1 MTAPL
6 LSIDNLNV
14 SFTTPRGPVDVVR
27 DVSLALAPGKALALV
42 GESGSGKTVTARTLV
57 GLNAPN
63 ARVSA
68 DRLEVLGHDA
78 SRLSERQWRRL
89 RGKDIGYVLQDA
101 LVSLD
106 PLRTVGQEID
116 EALRAHGV
124 RGRDERQSRI
134 FAALRDA
141 GIPDPEVRARQRSG
155 ELSGGLRQ
163 RALIAQATVLNPR
176 LVIADE
182 PTTALDATVQAQI
195 LELLAGLK
203 EQGRGLIFIS
213 HDLAVVSHLADEIA
227 VMQNGRIVESG
238 RASEV
243 LGNPRHEYTRQL
255 IDAVPSAAGKGTRL
269 SSVPRVSVAARPS
282 RPSTFSS
289 DAPALEARGLVKS
302 YPGPGGT
309 RRTVVDDVSFTL
321 PAGRTLGIV
330 GESGSGKS
338 TTARI
343 ALGLTEP
350 DAGTVTL
357 GGLPWVGAF
366 SGFAHG
372 GGSAAAAAG
381 AAGVAGD
388 GSRAGSDSPAG
399 VTGSGNS
406 GFETGAAGFP
416 PGQVRRGRHSAAH
429 VVSGG
434 SADSGVPLG
443 IVTSVVTEAQRRQH
457 RPDIQLVN
465 QDPLSSFDPRFSVG
479 RVITDALDAGAVG
492 TADERNDRAA
502 SLLEQVGLPLDLISR
517 RPLTLSGGQR
527 QRVAIARAL
536 ALQPRVLLLDEPVS
550 ALDVSI
556 QAQVLDLL
564 ADLQEQLG
572 LSYLFISHDLGVI
585 HHVSDDVLVM
595 KDGRVVESGTASSLF
610 SNPATDYTRALLA
623 AVPEMPARVLPSSPA
638 QGAVS

>member
-1 MTAPL
+1 MTVTRNDGGTSVPQEAPASL
-6 LSIDNLNV
+6 LGIEGLNV
-14 SFTTPRGPVDVVR
+14 SFSTPRGRVDVVR

-57 GLNAPN
+57 GLNAAN
-63 ARVSA
+63 AKITA
-68 DRLEVLGHDA
+68 DRLDVLGRDA
-78 SRLSERQWRRL
+78 LALSERQWRGV
-89 RGKDIGYVLQDA
+89 RGKEVGYILQDA

-124 RGRDERQSRI
+124 RGKAERLERVHQ
-134 FAALRDA
+134 ALRDA
-141 GIPDPEVRARQRSG
+141 GIPDPRLRASQRSG

-163 RALIAQATVLNPR
+163 RALIAQATVLNPQ

-195 LELLAGLK
+195 LELLEGLK

-213 HDLAVVSHLADEIA
+213 HDLGVVSHLADEIA
-227 VMQNGRIVESG
+227 VMQGGRIVESG
-238 RASEV
+238 RAAEV
-243 LGNPRHEYTRQL
+243 LAHPRHEYTRAL
-255 IDAVPSAAGKGTRL
+255 IDAIPSGGAKGTRL
-269 SSVPRVSVAARPS
+269 SAAARVQAAAEPD
-282 RPSTFSS
+282 RATEFSET
-289 DAPALEARGLVKS
+289 APAVEARGLSKS

-309 RRTVVDDVSFTL
+309 RRTVVDDVSFIL
-321 PAGRTLGIV
+321 ERGKTLGIV

-343 ALGLTEP
+343 ALGLTRP

-357 GGLPWVGAF
+357 GG
-366 SGFAHG
+366 FAW
-372 GGSAAAAAG
+372 S
-381 AAGVAGD
+381 
-388 GSRAGSDSPAG
+388 
-399 VTGSGNS
+399 GSG
-406 GFETGAAGFP
+406 
-416 PGQVRRGRHSAAH
+416 
-429 VVSGG
+429 
-434 SADSGVPLG
+434 ADEVG
-443 IVTSVVTEAQRRQH
+443 EEQRRRH

-479 RVITDALDAGAVG
+479 RVITDALDAGSIG
-492 TADERNDRAA
+492 TPRDRTQRALD
-502 SLLEQVGLPLDLISR
+502 LLAQVGLPASLFDR

-595 KDGRVVESGTASSLF
+595 KDGRVVESGTAAELF
-610 SNPATDYTRALLA
+610 ANPRTDYTRQLLA
-623 AVPEMPARVLPSSPA
+623 AVPELPARARPGDLVSPA
-638 QGAVS
+638 PPLQEEP

>member
-1 MTAPL
+1 MTDPHTNLRDTAEQPL
-6 LSIDNLNV
+6 LAIDNLTV
-14 SFTTPRGPVDVVR
+14 SFTTPRGTVDVVR
-27 DVSLALAPGKALALV
+27 DVSLALAPGRALALV
-42 GESGSGKTVTARTLV
+42 GESGSGKTVTARTLA

-63 ARVSA
+63 ARVAA
-68 DRLEVLGHDA
+68 DRLDVLGRDA
-78 SRLSERQWRRL
+78 TRLSERQWRRL

-116 EALRAHGV
+116 EALRTHGI
-124 RGRDERQSRI
+124 RGRAERQERI
-134 FAALRDA
+134 HAALRDA
-141 GIPDPEVRARQRSG
+141 GIPDPVVRARQRSD

-163 RALIAQATVLNPR
+163 RALIAQATVLDPR

-203 EQGRGLIFIS
+203 EQGRGLILIS

-227 VMQNGRIVESG
+227 VMQHGRIVESG
-238 RASEV
+238 RADEV

-269 SSVPRVSVAARPS
+269 SAVPRVSVATRPTRRS
-282 RPSTFSS
+282 AFSD
-289 DAPALEARGLVKS
+289 DAPAIEARNLVKA
-302 YPGPGGT
+302 YAGPAGT

-321 PAGRTLGIV
+321 AAGKTLGIV

-343 ALGLTEP
+343 ALGLTDP
-350 DAGTVTL
+350 DAGTVAL
-357 GGLPWVGAF
+357 GGLPWVG
-366 SGFAHG
+366 SGIGEAL
-372 GGSAAAAAG
+372 
-381 AAGVAGD
+381 
-388 GSRAGSDSPAG
+388 
-399 VTGSGNS
+399 
-406 GFETGAAGFP
+406 
-416 PGQVRRGRHSAAH
+416 RR
-429 VVSGG
+429 
-434 SADSGVPLG
+434 P
-443 IVTSVVTEAQRRQH
+443 H

-479 RVITDALDAGAVG
+479 RIITDALDAGSIGAAG
-492 TADERNDRAA
+492 ERRDRAA
-502 SLLEQVGLPLDLISR
+502 KLLGQVGLPLDLVDR

-564 ADLQEQLG
+564 ADLQEQLA

-585 HHVSDDVLVM
+585 HHVSDDVLVL
-595 KDGRVVESGTASSLF
+595 KDGRVVESGTASSIF
-610 SNPATDYTRALLA
+610 TAPATGYTRALLD
-623 AVPEMPARVLPSSPA
+623 AVPAMPARETAVVRPA
-638 QGAVS
+638 GAPDAGPGASAPTPFHDPAGADR

>member
-1 MTAPL
+1 MTDYRTNNDGGAAATAGGADSL
-6 LSIDNLNV
+6 LNIEGLNV
-14 SFTTPRGPVDVVR
+14 SFATPRGTVDVVK

-57 GLNAPN
+57 GLNAAN
-63 ARVSA
+63 ANVTA
-68 DRLEVLGHDA
+68 GRLDVLGRNA
-78 SRLSERQWRRL
+78 LRLSERQWRGL

-124 RGRDERQSRI
+124 RGKAARLERVHQ
-134 FAALRDA
+134 ALRDA
-141 GIPDPEVRARQRSG
+141 GIPDPEVRAKQRSG

-163 RALIAQATVLNPR
+163 RALIAQATVLNPQ

-203 EQGRGLIFIS
+203 EQGRGLVFIS

-227 VMQNGRIVESG
+227 VMQGGRIVESG
-238 RASEV
+238 RATEV
-243 LGNPRHEYTRQL
+243 LSNPRHEYTRAL
-255 IDAVPSAAGKGTRL
+255 IDAIPSGAAKGSRL
-269 SSVPRVSVAARPS
+269 SAG
-282 RPSTFSS
+282 
-289 DAPALEARGLVKS
+289 APASVSTRPDRTTQFSQTAPAIVARDLVKS
-302 YPGPGGT
+302 YPGPGGA
-309 RRTVVDDVSFTL
+309 RRTVVDGVSFTL
-321 PAGRTLGIV
+321 ERGRTLGIV

-343 ALGLTEP
+343 ALGLTQP
-350 DAGTVTL
+350 DAGSVTL
-357 GGLPWVGAF
+357 GGFAW
-366 SGFAHG
+366 SG
-372 GGSAAAAAG
+372 
-381 AAGVAGD
+381 
-388 GSRAGSDSPAG
+388 
-399 VTGSGNS
+399 TG
-406 GFETGAAGFP
+406 P
-416 PGQVRRGRHSAAH
+416 DQVS
-429 VVSGG
+429 
-434 SADSGVPLG
+434 
-443 IVTSVVTEAQRRQH
+443 EEQRRRH

-479 RVITDALDAGAVG
+479 RVITDALEAGSIG
-492 TADERNDRAA
+492 TAGDRTERAVT
-502 SLLEQVGLPLDLISR
+502 LLDQVGLPPSLFNR

-564 ADLQEQLG
+564 ADLQSQLG

-585 HHVSDDVLVM
+585 HHVSDNVLVM
-595 KDGRVVESGTASSLF
+595 KDGRVIEAGTAADIF
-610 SNPATDYTRALLA
+610 TNPQTDYTRQLLA
-623 AVPEMPARVLPSSPA
+623 AVPELPTREPAARAAAAPGLSAKEAS
-638 QGAVS
+638 

>member
-1 MTAPL
+1 MTNTTGTNPVQQPL
-6 LSIDNLNV
+6 LAIDNLNV
-14 SFTTPRGPVDVVR
+14 SFSTPRGVVDVVR

-57 GLNAPN
+57 GLNAAN

-68 DRLEVLGHDA
+68 GRLDVLGNDA
-78 SRLSERQWRRL
+78 TRLSERQWRRL

-116 EALRAHGV
+116 EALRAHGI
-124 RGRDERQSRI
+124 RGRAERQERVY
-134 FAALRDA
+134 AALRDA

-163 RALIAQATVLNPR
+163 RALIAQATVLDPQ

-227 VMQNGRIVESG
+227 VMQHGRIVESG
-238 RASEV
+238 RADEV

-269 SSVPRVSVAARPS
+269 SAVPRVSVTS
-282 RPSTFSS
+282 RPTRLSAFSE
-289 DAPALEARGLVKS
+289 DAPALAARNLVKTYAS
-302 YPGPGGT
+302 PDGT

-321 PAGRTLGIV
+321 AAGKTLGIV

-357 GGLPWVGAF
+357 GGLPWVGGAAPAAGRSEGERSEGERYGAGTGTLRAGHAEADSTEDGGSDRGR
-366 SGFAHG
+366 SGF
-372 GGSAAAAAG
+372 
-381 AAGVAGD
+381 
-388 GSRAGSDSPAG
+388 R
-399 VTGSGNS
+399 
-406 GFETGAAGFP
+406 
-416 PGQVRRGRHSAAH
+416 RRGATGT
-429 VVSGG
+429 GG
-434 SADSGVPLG
+434 PTA
-443 IVTSVVTEAQRRQH
+443 VTEDLRRPH

-479 RVITDALDAGAVG
+479 RVITDALDAGSVG
-492 TADERNDRAA
+492 APGERRDRAA
-502 SLLEQVGLPLDLISR
+502 ELLGQVGLPLDLLER

-556 QAQVLDLL
+556 QAQVVDLL
-564 ADLQEQLG
+564 ADLQDQLG

-585 HHVSDDVLVM
+585 HHVSDDVLVL
-595 KDGRVVESGTASSLF
+595 KDGRVVESGSAEAIFTA
-610 SNPATDYTRALLA
+610 PTTDYTRALLD
-623 AVPEMPARVLPSSPA
+623 AVPDMPERRPAVVPGATPSAHNPA
-638 QGAVS
+638 GADR

>member
-1 MTAPL
+1 MTENISGTAGQQPL
-6 LSIDNLNV
+6 LAIDNLNV
-14 SFTTPRGPVDVVR
+14 SFTTPRGTVDVVR

-57 GLNAPN
+57 GLNAAN
-63 ARVSA
+63 ARVTA
-68 DRLEVLGHDA
+68 DRLDVLGHDA
-78 SRLSERQWRRL
+78 TRLSERQWRGL

-124 RGRDERQSRI
+124 RGKAERQERVH
-134 FAALRDA
+134 AALRDA
-141 GIPDPEVRARQRSG
+141 GIPDPEIRARQRSG

-163 RALIAQATVLNPR
+163 RALIAQATVLNPQ

-269 SSVPRVSVAARPS
+269 SAVPRVSVTS
-282 RPSTFSS
+282 RPARHSAFS
-289 DAPALEARGLVKS
+289 DAAPALEARNLLKTYAS
-302 YPGPGGT
+302 PDST
-309 RRTVVDDVSFTL
+309 RRTVVDDVSFTV
-321 PAGRTLGIV
+321 PAGKTLGIV

-357 GGLPWVGAF
+357 GGLPWVGHVEGTAGILADRSDSRERRA
-366 SGFAHG
+366 SGASRLS
-372 GGSAAAAAG
+372 GSAGSRRARVTTAAAA
-381 AAGVAGD
+381 
-388 GSRAGSDSPAG
+388 
-399 VTGSGNS
+399 
-406 GFETGAAGFP
+406 
-416 PGQVRRGRHSAAH
+416 
-429 VVSGG
+429 
-434 SADSGVPLG
+434 
-443 IVTSVVTEAQRRQH
+443 VTEDLRRPH

-492 TADERNDRAA
+492 TPGERRDRAA
-502 SLLEQVGLPLDLISR
+502 ELLGQVGLPLDLIER

-585 HHVSDDVLVM
+585 HHVSDDVLVL
-595 KDGRVVESGTASSLF
+595 KDGRVVESGSAEAIFTT
-610 SNPATDYTRALLA
+610 PTTDYTRALLA
-623 AVPEMPARVLPSSPA
+623 AVPEMPERRSAVVVPGAPYA
-638 QGAVS
+638 QGDAGADR

>member
-6 LSIDNLNV
+6 LAIDNLNV

-27 DVSLALAPGKALALV
+27 DVSLALAPGQALALV
-42 GESGSGKTVTARTLV
+42 GESGSGKTVTTRTLV

-106 PLRTVGQEID
+106 PLRTMGQEID

-163 RALIAQATVLNPR
+163 RALIAQATVLNPQ

-269 SSVPRVSVAARPS
+269 SSVPRMSVVARPS

-302 YPGPGGT
+302 YPGPDGT

-350 DAGTVTL
+350 DAGRVTL
-357 GGLPWVGAF
+357 GGLPWVGAL
-366 SGFAHG
+366 SGFAEGVG
-372 GGSAAAAAG
+372 G
-381 AAGVAGD
+381 GVAGD
-388 GSRAGSDSPAG
+388 GVSGDGSWAGSDSPAG
-399 VTGSGNS
+399 VTGSENS
-406 GFETGAAGFP
+406 AFGTGAVGFP
-416 PGQVRRGRHSAAH
+416 PGQARRGRHSAAR
-429 VVSGG
+429 VVGG
-434 SADSGVPLG
+434 TGSTSSGVPLG
-443 IVTSVVTEAQRRQH
+443 VVTEAQRRQH

-479 RVITDALDAGAVG
+479 RVITDALDAGSVG
-492 TADERNDRAA
+492 TADERTDRAA
-502 SLLEQVGLPLDLISR
+502 SLLEQVGLPLDLVNR

-595 KDGRVVESGTASSLF
+595 KDGRVVEAGTASSLF
-610 SNPATDYTRALLA
+610 TNPTTDYTRALLA
-623 AVPEMPARVLPSSPA
+623 AVPEMPARVLPSTPA
-638 QGAVS
+638 QGAAS

>member
-1 MTAPL
+1 MTVIKNDGGTTVSADRAASL
-6 LSIDNLNV
+6 LGIEGLNV
-14 SFTTPRGPVDVVR
+14 SFSTPRGRVDVVR

-57 GLNAPN
+57 GLNAAN
-63 ARVSA
+63 AKVTA
-68 DRLEVLGHDA
+68 DRLEVLGRDA
-78 SRLSERQWRRL
+78 LQLSERQWRGV
-89 RGKDIGYVLQDA
+89 RGKEIGYVLQDA

-124 RGRDERQSRI
+124 RGKAERLERVHQ
-134 FAALRDA
+134 ALRDA
-141 GIPDPEVRARQRSG
+141 GIPDPELRARQRSG

-195 LELLAGLK
+195 LELLEGLK
-203 EQGRGLIFIS
+203 EQGRGLVFIS
-213 HDLAVVSHLADEIA
+213 HDLAVVAHLADEIA
-227 VMQNGRIVESG
+227 VMQGGRIVESG
-238 RASEV
+238 RAAEV
-243 LGNPRHEYTRQL
+243 LANPRHEYTKAL
-255 IDAVPSAAGKGTRL
+255 IDAIPSGAAKGARL
-269 SSVPRVSVAARPS
+269 STAARVQVAAEPDRA
-282 RPSTFSS
+282 TEFSET
-289 DAPALEARGLVKS
+289 APALEARGLAKS

-309 RRTVVDDVSFTL
+309 HRTVVDDVSFTL
-321 PAGRTLGIV
+321 GRGKTLGIV

-343 ALGLTEP
+343 ALGLTRP

-357 GGLPWVGAF
+357 GGFPW
-366 SGFAHG
+366 SG
-372 GGSAAAAAG
+372 AG
-381 AAGVAGD
+381 ADEVGEG
-388 GSRAGSDSPAG
+388 
-399 VTGSGNS
+399 
-406 GFETGAAGFP
+406 
-416 PGQVRRGRHSAAH
+416 
-429 VVSGG
+429 
-434 SADSGVPLG
+434 
-443 IVTSVVTEAQRRQH
+443 QRRRH

-479 RVITDALDAGAVG
+479 RVIVDALDAGSIG
-492 TADERNDRAA
+492 TPRDRTTRALD
-502 SLLEQVGLPLDLISR
+502 LLAQVGLPASLFDR

-595 KDGRVVESGTASSLF
+595 KDGRVVESGTAADLF
-610 SNPATDYTRALLA
+610 ANPQTDYTRQLLA
-623 AVPEMPARVLPSSPA
+623 AVPELPARA
-638 QGAVS
+638 

>member
-1 MTAPL
+1 MTDITNTGSGSTAGQPL
-6 LSIDNLNV
+6 LSIDNLSV
-14 SFTTPRGPVDVVR
+14 SFTTPRGAVDVVR
-27 DVSLALAPGKALALV
+27 EVSLALAPGQALALV

-68 DRLEVLGHDA
+68 DRLDVLGHDA
-78 SRLSERQWRRL
+78 TRLSERQWRGL

-116 EALRAHGV
+116 ETLRAHGV
-124 RGRDERQSRI
+124 RGRAERQERVHT
-134 FAALRDA
+134 ALRDA

-195 LELLAGLK
+195 LELLAELK

-227 VMQNGRIVESG
+227 VMQHGRIVESG

-243 LGNPRHEYTRQL
+243 LGNPRHDYTRQL

-269 SSVPRVSVAARPS
+269 SAVPRVSVEARPT
-282 RPSTFSS
+282 RPSAFSD
-289 DAPALEARGLVKS
+289 DAPALEARNLVKT

-309 RRTVVDDVSFTL
+309 HRTVVDDVSFTL
-321 PAGRTLGIV
+321 AAGRTLGIV

-357 GGLPWVGAF
+357 GGLPWVGSTIAE
-366 SGFAHG
+366 
-372 GGSAAAAAG
+372 
-381 AAGVAGD
+381 
-388 GSRAGSDSPAG
+388 PL
-399 VTGSGNS
+399 
-406 GFETGAAGFP
+406 
-416 PGQVRRGRHSAAH
+416 RR
-429 VVSGG
+429 
-434 SADSGVPLG
+434 P
-443 IVTSVVTEAQRRQH
+443 H

-479 RVITDALDAGAVG
+479 RIITDALDAGSIGVPG
-492 TADERNDRAA
+492 ERRDRAA
-502 SLLEQVGLPLDLISR
+502 ELLGQVGLSLDLVDR

-564 ADLQEQLG
+564 ADLQEQLA

-585 HHVSDDVLVM
+585 HHVSDDVLVL
-595 KDGRVVESGTASSLF
+595 KDGRVMESGTASSIF
-610 SNPATDYTRALLA
+610 TAPATDYTRALLD
-623 AVPEMPARVLPSSPA
+623 AVPDMPARDPIGAAHGDHDATGVVPGLTRGAGGAPA
-638 QGAVS
+638 STPFHDPAGADR

>member
-1 MTAPL
+1 MTDYRTNNDGGGTASAVPAGSAGEANSL
-6 LSIDNLNV
+6 LNIEGLNV
-14 SFTTPRGPVDVVR
+14 SFATPRGTVDVVK

-57 GLNAPN
+57 GLNAAN
-63 ARVSA
+63 AKVNA
-68 DRLEVLGHDA
+68 GRLEVLGRNA
-78 SRLSERQWRRL
+78 LKLGERQWRGL

-124 RGRDERQSRI
+124 RGKAARLERVHQ
-134 FAALRDA
+134 ALLDA
-141 GIPDPEVRARQRSG
+141 GIPDPEVRAKQRSG

-163 RALIAQATVLNPR
+163 RALIAQATVLNPQ

-203 EQGRGLIFIS
+203 EQGRGLVFIS
-213 HDLAVVSHLADEIA
+213 HDLAVVSHLADEVA
-227 VMQNGRIVESG
+227 VMQGGRIVESG
-238 RASEV
+238 RAAEV
-243 LGNPRHEYTRQL
+243 LSNPRHEYTRAL
-255 IDAVPSAAGKGTRL
+255 INAIPTGAAKGRRLSAGAPVSAASL
-269 SSVPRVSVAARPS
+269 SGSPGRA
-282 RPSTFSS
+282 TEFSET
-289 DAPALEARGLVKS
+289 APAIVARDLVKS

-309 RRTVVDDVSFTL
+309 RRTVVDGVSFTL
-321 PAGRTLGIV
+321 ERGRTLGIV

-343 ALGLTEP
+343 ALGLTQP
-350 DAGTVTL
+350 DAGSVTL
-357 GGLPWVGAF
+357 GGFAW
-366 SGFAHG
+366 SG
-372 GGSAAAAAG
+372 
-381 AAGVAGD
+381 
-388 GSRAGSDSPAG
+388 
-399 VTGSGNS
+399 
-406 GFETGAAGFP
+406 TGAD
-416 PGQVRRGRHSAAH
+416 QVS
-429 VVSGG
+429 
-434 SADSGVPLG
+434 
-443 IVTSVVTEAQRRQH
+443 EEQRRRH

-479 RVITDALDAGAVG
+479 RVITDALEAGSIGTSGDRTERAV
-492 TADERNDRAA
+492 T
-502 SLLEQVGLPLDLISR
+502 LLDQVGLPPSLFNR

-564 ADLQEQLG
+564 ADLQSQLG

-595 KDGRVVESGTASSLF
+595 KDGKVVETGTAADIF
-610 SNPATDYTRALLA
+610 TNPQTDYTRQLLA
-623 AVPEMPARVLPSSPA
+623 AVPELPAREPA
-638 QGAVS
+638 AHVAAAPGLTVKEAS

>member
-1 MTAPL
+1 MTPHIPQQPL
-6 LSIDNLNV
+6 LAIDNLSV
-14 SFTTPRGPVDVVR
+14 SFSTARGSIDVVR

-68 DRLEVLGHDA
+68 DRLDVLGHDA
-78 SRLSERQWRRL
+78 ARLSERQWRRL
-89 RGKDIGYVLQDA
+89 RGKHIGYVLQDA

-106 PLRTVGQEID
+106 PLRTVGREID

-124 RGRDERQSRI
+124 HGREERQERVL
-134 FAALRDA
+134 AALRAA
-141 GIPDPEVRARQRSG
+141 GITDPEVRARQRSG

-163 RALIAQATVLNPR
+163 RALIAQATVLNPQ

-195 LELLAGLK
+195 LELLEGLK

-213 HDLAVVSHLADEIA
+213 HDLAVVSRLADEIA
-227 VMQNGRIVESG
+227 VMQHGRIVESG
-238 RASEV
+238 RAAQV

-255 IDAVPSAAGKGTRL
+255 IDAVPSGRGKGTRL
-269 SSVPRVSVAARPS
+269 SSLPPQVKSAGPARAS
-282 RPSTFSS
+282 AFSAE
-289 DAPALEARGLVKS
+289 APALEARNLVKAYVS
-302 YPGPGGT
+302 PDGSS
-309 RRTVVDDVSFTL
+309 RTVVNNVSFTL
-321 PAGRTLGIV
+321 PAGKTLGIV

-350 DAGTVTL
+350 DAGTVRL
-357 GGLPWVGAF
+357 GGLPW
-366 SGFAHG
+366 
-372 GGSAAAAAG
+372 AG
-381 AAGVAGD
+381 NVQGT
-388 GSRAGSDSPAG
+388 PA
-399 VTGSGNS
+399 S
-406 GFETGAAGFP
+406 EEI
-416 PGQVRRGRHSAAH
+416 RRPH
-429 VVSGG
+429 
-434 SADSGVPLG
+434 
-443 IVTSVVTEAQRRQH
+443 RR
-457 RPDIQLVN
+457 DIQLVN
-465 QDPLSSFDPRFSVG
+465 QDPLSSFDPRFSVE
-479 RVITDALDAGAVG
+479 RVITDALEAGGAG
-492 TADERNDRAA
+492 TPGERRDRAA
-502 SLLEQVGLPLDLISR
+502 ELLGQVGLPLDLIR
-517 RPLTLSGGQR
+517 RQPLTLSGGQR

-564 ADLQEQLG
+564 ADLQEQHG

-595 KDGRVVESGTASSLF
+595 KDGCVMESGSASSLF
-610 SNPATDYTRALLA
+610 NFPTTNYTKALLA
-623 AVPEMPARVLPSSPA
+623 AVPQMPRRLSATDLHA
-638 QGAVS
+638 

>member
-1 MTAPL
+1 MTENSLQQPL
-6 LSIDNLNV
+6 LAIDNLNV
-14 SFTTPRGPVDVVR
+14 SFSTPRGTVDVVR
-27 DVSLALAPGKALALV
+27 DVSLALAPGRALALV

-57 GLNAPN
+57 GLNASN

-68 DRLEVLGHDA
+68 DRLDVLGRDA
-78 SRLSERQWRRL
+78 SRLTERQWRGL

-116 EALRAHGV
+116 EALRAHGI
-124 RGRDERQSRI
+124 RGREERQERVY
-134 FAALRDA
+134 AALRGA

-203 EQGRGLIFIS
+203 EQGHGLIFIS

-227 VMQNGRIVESG
+227 VMQHGRIVETG

-243 LGNPRHEYTRQL
+243 LSNPKHDYTRQL
-255 IDAVPSAAGKGTRL
+255 IDAVPSPSGKGFRL
-269 SSVPRVSVAARPS
+269 SSVPRVTAAARPA
-282 RPSTFSS
+282 RPSAFSP
-289 DAPALEARGLVKS
+289 DAPALEARNLTKS
-302 YPGPGGT
+302 YTSPDGSH
-309 RRTVVDDVSFTL
+309 RTVVDDVSFAVA
-321 PAGRTLGIV
+321 PGKTLGIV

-350 DAGTVTL
+350 DTGTVTL
-357 GGLPWVGAF
+357 GGLPWVGH
-366 SGFAHG
+366 AH
-372 GGSAAAAAG
+372 GSAA
-381 AAGVAGD
+381 
-388 GSRAGSDSPAG
+388 
-399 VTGSGNS
+399 
-406 GFETGAAGFP
+406 
-416 PGQVRRGRHSAAH
+416 
-429 VVSGG
+429 
-434 SADSGVPLG
+434 
-443 IVTSVVTEAQRRQH
+443 VTEQARRAH

-479 RVITDALDAGAVG
+479 RVITDALDAGSIG
-492 TADERNDRAA
+492 TASERKDRAA
-502 SLLEQVGLPLDLISR
+502 ELLGQVGLPLELIDR

-564 ADLQEQLG
+564 ADLQEQLN
-572 LSYLFISHDLGVI
+572 LSYLFISHDLSVI
-585 HHVSDDVLVM
+585 HHVSDDVLVLRN
-595 KDGRVVESGTASSLF
+595 GRVVESGSAASIFTA
-610 SNPATDYTRALLA
+610 PTEDYTRALLA
-623 AVPEMPARVLPSSPA
+623 AVPDMPTRVSIDPVTD
-638 QGAVS
+638 GAA

>member
-1 MTAPL
+1 MTVTKNDGGTSVPQQGPASL
-6 LSIDNLNV
+6 LGIEGLNV
-14 SFTTPRGPVDVVR
+14 SFATPRGRVDVVK

-57 GLNAPN
+57 GLNAAN
-63 ARVSA
+63 AKVTA
-68 DRLEVLGHDA
+68 DRLEVLGRDA
-78 SRLSERQWRRL
+78 LALSERQWRGV
-89 RGKDIGYVLQDA
+89 RGKEIGYVLQDA

-124 RGRDERQSRI
+124 RGKAERLERVHQ
-134 FAALRDA
+134 ALRDA
-141 GIPDPEVRARQRSG
+141 GIPDPELRARQRSG

-163 RALIAQATVLNPR
+163 RALIAQATVLNPQ

-195 LELLAGLK
+195 LELLEGLK

-213 HDLAVVSHLADEIA
+213 HDLAVVGHLADEIA
-227 VMQNGRIVESG
+227 VMQGGRIVESG
-238 RASEV
+238 RAAEV
-243 LGNPRHEYTRQL
+243 LANPRHEYTKAL
-255 IDAVPSAAGKGTRL
+255 IDAIPSGAAKGTRL
-269 SSVPRVSVAARPS
+269 STGPRVQVAAEPDRA
-282 RPSTFSS
+282 TEFSET
-289 DAPALEARGLVKS
+289 APALEARGLAKS
-302 YPGPGGT
+302 YLGPGGT

-321 PAGRTLGIV
+321 ERGKTLGIV

-343 ALGLTEP
+343 ALGLTRP

-357 GGLPWVGAF
+357 GGFAW
-366 SGFAHG
+366 SG
-372 GGSAAAAAG
+372 AG
-381 AAGVAGD
+381 AD
-388 GSRAGSDSPAG
+388 
-399 VTGSGNS
+399 
-406 GFETGAAGFP
+406 E
-416 PGQVRRGRHSAAH
+416 
-429 VVSGG
+429 VS
-434 SADSGVPLG
+434 
-443 IVTSVVTEAQRRQH
+443 EEQRRRH

-479 RVITDALDAGAVG
+479 RVILDALDAGSIG
-492 TADERNDRAA
+492 TPRDRTTRALD
-502 SLLEQVGLPLDLISR
+502 LLDQVGLPASLFDR

-595 KDGRVVESGTASSLF
+595 KDGRVVESGTAAELF
-610 SNPATDYTRALLA
+610 ANPQTDYTRQLLA
-623 AVPEMPARVLPSSPA
+623 AVPELPARA
-638 QGAVS
+638 

>member
-1 MTAPL
+1 MTENSADTPEQQPL
-6 LSIDNLNV
+6 LAIDNLDV
-14 SFTTPRGPVDVVR
+14 SFTTPRGVVDVVR
-27 DVSLALAPGKALALV
+27 DVSLALAPGRALALV

-57 GLNAPN
+57 GLNASN

-68 DRLEVLGHDA
+68 DRLDVLGRDA
-78 SRLSERQWRRL
+78 TRLTERQWRGL

-124 RGRDERQSRI
+124 RGKAEREERVH
-134 FAALRDA
+134 AALRDA

-227 VMQNGRIVESG
+227 VMQHGRIVETG

-243 LGNPRHEYTRQL
+243 LGNPRHDYTRQL

-269 SSVPRVSVAARPS
+269 SAARRVVVAS
-282 RPSTFSS
+282 RPTRRSAVSA
-289 DAPALEARGLVKS
+289 DAPALDARNLVKTYAS
-302 YPGPGGT
+302 PDGT
-309 RRTVVDDVSFTL
+309 RRTVVDDVSFAL
-321 PAGRTLGIV
+321 PAGKTLGIV

-338 TTARI
+338 TTARM

-357 GGLPWVGAF
+357 GGLPWVGQQD
-366 SGFAHG
+366 G
-372 GGSAAAAAG
+372 AG
-381 AAGVAGD
+381 IV
-388 GSRAGSDSPAG
+388 S
-399 VTGSGNS
+399 
-406 GFETGAAGFP
+406 E
-416 PGQVRRGRHSAAH
+416 QVRR
-429 VVSGG
+429 
-434 SADSGVPLG
+434 P
-443 IVTSVVTEAQRRQH
+443 H

-479 RVITDALDAGAVG
+479 RVITDALDAGSVG
-492 TADERNDRAA
+492 TPGERKDRAA
-502 SLLEQVGLPLDLISR
+502 ELLGQVGLPLELIER

-536 ALQPRVLLLDEPVS
+536 ALQPRILLLDEPVS

-585 HHVSDDVLVM
+585 HHVSDEVLVLRN
-595 KDGRVVESGTASSLF
+595 GRVVESGSAKSLF
-610 SNPATDYTRALLA
+610 TAPAEDYTRALLA
-623 AVPEMPARVLPSSPA
+623 AVPDLPTRVPTSRIG
-638 QGAVS
+638 GAS

>member
-1 MTAPL
+1 MTVTRNDGGTSVPQEAPASL
-6 LSIDNLNV
+6 LGIEGLNV
-14 SFTTPRGPVDVVR
+14 SFSTPRGRVDVVR

-57 GLNAPN
+57 GLNAAN
-63 ARVSA
+63 ARVTA
-68 DRLEVLGHDA
+68 DRLEVLGRDA
-78 SRLSERQWRRL
+78 LALSERQWRGV
-89 RGKDIGYVLQDA
+89 RGKEIGYVLQDA

-124 RGRDERQSRI
+124 RGKAERLERVHQ
-134 FAALRDA
+134 ALRDA
-141 GIPDPEVRARQRSG
+141 GIPDPQLRARQRSG

-163 RALIAQATVLNPR
+163 RALIAQATVLNPQ

-195 LELLAGLK
+195 LELLEGLK

-213 HDLAVVSHLADEIA
+213 HDLAVVGRLADEIA
-227 VMQNGRIVESG
+227 VMQGGRIVESG
-238 RASEV
+238 RAAEV
-243 LGNPRHEYTRQL
+243 LADPRHEYTKAL
-255 IDAVPSAAGKGTRL
+255 IDAIPSGAAKGTRL
-269 SSVPRVSVAARPS
+269 SAAARVRAAAEPD
-282 RPSTFSS
+282 RATEFSET
-289 DAPALEARGLVKS
+289 APALEARGLSKS

-321 PAGRTLGIV
+321 GRGKTLGIV

-343 ALGLTEP
+343 ALGLTRP

-357 GGLPWVGAF
+357 GG
-366 SGFAHG
+366 FAW
-372 GGSAAAAAG
+372 AG
-381 AAGVAGD
+381 A
-388 GSRAGSDSPAG
+388 
-399 VTGSGNS
+399 
-406 GFETGAAGFP
+406 GADEVG
-416 PGQVRRGRHSAAH
+416 
-429 VVSGG
+429 
-434 SADSGVPLG
+434 
-443 IVTSVVTEAQRRQH
+443 EEQRRRH

-479 RVITDALDAGAVG
+479 RVITDALDAGSIG
-492 TADERNDRAA
+492 TPRDRTQRALD
-502 SLLEQVGLPLDLISR
+502 LLARVGLPASLFDR

-595 KDGRVVESGTASSLF
+595 KDGRVVESGTAAELF
-610 SNPATDYTRALLA
+610 ANPQTDYTRQLLA
-623 AVPEMPARVLPSSPA
+623 AVPELPARA
-638 QGAVS
+638 

>member
-1 MTAPL
+1 MGITTKYDDGASATEAGAASL
-6 LSIDNLNV
+6 LGIEGLNV
-14 SFTTPRGPVDVVR
+14 SFSTPRGRVDVVR

-57 GLNAPN
+57 GLNAAN
-63 ARVSA
+63 ARVTA
-68 DRLEVLGHDA
+68 DRLEVLGRDA
-78 SRLSERQWRRL
+78 LALSERQWRRV
-89 RGKDIGYVLQDA
+89 RGKEIGYVLQDA

-124 RGRDERQSRI
+124 RGKAERLERVHQ
-134 FAALRDA
+134 ALRDA

-163 RALIAQATVLNPR
+163 RALIAQATVLDPQ

-195 LELLAGLK
+195 LELLEGLK

-213 HDLAVVSHLADEIA
+213 HDLAVVGRLADEIA
-227 VMQNGRIVESG
+227 VMQGGRIVESG

-243 LGNPRHEYTRQL
+243 LANPQHEYTQAL
-255 IDAVPSAAGKGTRL
+255 IDAIPSAAAKGTRL
-269 SSVPRVSVAARPS
+269 SAAGRAPVSGAITSPANGTSASTPTTASAQRVRATGF
-282 RPSTFSS
+282 STT
-289 DAPALEARGLVKS
+289 APALEARGLAKS

-309 RRTVVDDVSFTL
+309 SRTVVDNVSFTL
-321 PAGRTLGIV
+321 ARGKTLGIV

-343 ALGLTEP
+343 ALGLTPP
-350 DAGTVTL
+350 DAGTVAL
-357 GGLPWVGAF
+357 GG
-366 SGFAHG
+366 FAW
-372 GGSAAAAAG
+372 AG
-381 AAGVAGD
+381 A
-388 GSRAGSDSPAG
+388 
-399 VTGSGNS
+399 
-406 GFETGAAGFP
+406 GADAVGE
-416 PGQVRRGRHSAAH
+416 
-429 VVSGG
+429 
-434 SADSGVPLG
+434 D
-443 IVTSVVTEAQRRQH
+443 QRRKH

-479 RVITDALDAGAVG
+479 KVIIDALDAGGIG
-492 TADERNDRAA
+492 TPRDRTTRALD
-502 SLLEQVGLPLDLISR
+502 LLAQVGLPASLFDR

-536 ALQPRVLLLDEPVS
+536 ALQPQVLLLDEPVS

-585 HHVSDDVLVM
+585 HHVSDHVLVM
-595 KDGRVVESGTASSLF
+595 KDGRVVESGSADELF
-610 SNPATDYTRALLA
+610 ANPQTGYTRHLLA
-623 AVPEMPARVLPSSPA
+623 AVPELPTRA
-638 QGAVS
+638 

>member
-1 MTAPL
+1 MTDYQTNNDGGSAASVAEANSL
-6 LSIDNLNV
+6 LNIEGLNV
-14 SFTTPRGPVDVVR
+14 SFATPRGTVDVVK

-57 GLNAPN
+57 GLNAAN
-63 ARVSA
+63 AKVA
-68 DRLEVLGHDA
+68 AGRLDVLGRNA
-78 SRLSERQWRRL
+78 LKLSERQWRGL

-124 RGRDERQSRI
+124 RGRAARLERVHQ
-134 FAALRDA
+134 ALRDA
-141 GIPDPEVRARQRSG
+141 GIPDPEVRAKQRSG

-163 RALIAQATVLNPR
+163 RALIAQATVLNPQ

-195 LELLAGLK
+195 LELLSGLK
-203 EQGRGLIFIS
+203 EQGRGLVFIS

-227 VMQNGRIVESG
+227 VMQGGRIVESG
-238 RASEV
+238 RAAEV
-243 LGNPRHEYTRQL
+243 LSNPRHEYTQAL
-255 IDAVPSAAGKGTRL
+255 IDAIPSGAAKGRRL
-269 SSVPRVSVAARPS
+269 STGAPVSVAARSGGPG
-282 RPSTFSS
+282 RTTEFSET
-289 DAPALEARGLVKS
+289 APAIVARDLVKS

-309 RRTVVDDVSFTL
+309 RRTVVDGVSFTL
-321 PAGRTLGIV
+321 ERGKTLGIV

-343 ALGLTEP
+343 ALGLTQP
-350 DAGTVTL
+350 DAGSVNL
-357 GGLPWVGAF
+357 GGFAW
-366 SGFAHG
+366 SG
-372 GGSAAAAAG
+372 
-381 AAGVAGD
+381 
-388 GSRAGSDSPAG
+388 
-399 VTGSGNS
+399 
-406 GFETGAAGFP
+406 TGAD
-416 PGQVRRGRHSAAH
+416 QVSE
-429 VVSGG
+429 
-434 SADSGVPLG
+434 D
-443 IVTSVVTEAQRRQH
+443 QRRRH

-479 RVITDALDAGAVG
+479 RVITDALEAGSIGTSADRTERAV
-492 TADERNDRAA
+492 T
-502 SLLEQVGLPLDLISR
+502 LLDQVGLPPSLFNR

-564 ADLQEQLG
+564 ADLQSQLG

-595 KDGRVVESGTASSLF
+595 KDGKVVEAGTAADVF
-610 SNPATDYTRALLA
+610 TIPQTDYTRQLLA
-623 AVPEMPARVLPSSPA
+623 AVPELPARELAAKEAP
-638 QGAVS
+638 

>member
-1 MTAPL
+1 MTENTSGTAGQQPL
-6 LSIDNLNV
+6 LAIDNLNV
-14 SFTTPRGPVDVVR
+14 SFTTPRGTVDVVR

-57 GLNAPN
+57 GLNAAN
-63 ARVSA
+63 ARVTA
-68 DRLEVLGHDA
+68 DRLDVLGHDA
-78 SRLSERQWRRL
+78 TRLSERQWRGL

-124 RGRDERQSRI
+124 RGKAERQERVH
-134 FAALRDA
+134 AALRDA

-163 RALIAQATVLNPR
+163 RALIAQATVLNPQ

-269 SSVPRVSVAARPS
+269 SAVPRVSVTS
-282 RPSTFSS
+282 RPTRLSAFS
-289 DAPALEARGLVKS
+289 DAAPALEARNLVKTYAS
-302 YPGPGGT
+302 PDGT
-309 RRTVVDDVSFTL
+309 RRTVVDDVSFTV
-321 PAGRTLGIV
+321 PAGKTLGIV

-357 GGLPWVGAF
+357 GGLPWVGHVEGTAGVHADRSDSRERRPSRL
-366 SGFAHG
+366 SGSVG
-372 GGSAAAAAG
+372 GRRARGATAAA
-381 AAGVAGD
+381 
-388 GSRAGSDSPAG
+388 S
-399 VTGSGNS
+399 
-406 GFETGAAGFP
+406 
-416 PGQVRRGRHSAAH
+416 
-429 VVSGG
+429 
-434 SADSGVPLG
+434 
-443 IVTSVVTEAQRRQH
+443 VTEDLRRPH

-492 TADERNDRAA
+492 TPGERRDRAA
-502 SLLEQVGLPLDLISR
+502 ELLGQVGLPLDLIER

-585 HHVSDDVLVM
+585 HHVSDDVLVL
-595 KDGRVVESGTASSLF
+595 KDGRVVESGSAEAIFTT
-610 SNPATDYTRALLA
+610 PTTDYTRALLA
-623 AVPEMPARVLPSSPA
+623 AVPEMPERRSAVVVPGAPTA
-638 QGAVS
+638 QGDAGADR

>member
-1 MTAPL
+1 ML
-6 LSIDNLNV
+6 NIEGLNV
-14 SFTTPRGPVDVVR
+14 SFATPRGTVDVVK

-57 GLNAPN
+57 GLNAAN
-63 ARVSA
+63 AKVTA
-68 DRLEVLGHDA
+68 GRLDVLGRNA
-78 SRLSERQWRRL
+78 LKLSERQWRGL

-124 RGRDERQSRI
+124 RGKAARLERVHQ
-134 FAALRDA
+134 ALRDA
-141 GIPDPEVRARQRSG
+141 GIPDPEVRVKQRSG

-163 RALIAQATVLNPR
+163 RALIAQATVLNPQ

-203 EQGRGLIFIS
+203 EQGRGLVFIS

-227 VMQNGRIVESG
+227 VMQGGRIVESG
-238 RASEV
+238 RAAEV
-243 LGNPRHEYTRQL
+243 LSNPRHEYTRAL
-255 IDAVPSAAGKGTRL
+255 IDAIPSGRAKGSRL
-269 SSVPRVSVAARPS
+269 SAVVPVSGAALSGGADR
-282 RPSTFSS
+282 TTEFSET
-289 DAPALEARGLVKS
+289 APAIVARDLVKS

-309 RRTVVDDVSFTL
+309 RRTVVDGVSFTL
-321 PAGRTLGIV
+321 ERGKTLGIV

-343 ALGLTEP
+343 ALGLTQP
-350 DAGTVTL
+350 DAGSVTL
-357 GGLPWVGAF
+357 GGFAW
-366 SGFAHG
+366 SG
-372 GGSAAAAAG
+372 
-381 AAGVAGD
+381 
-388 GSRAGSDSPAG
+388 
-399 VTGSGNS
+399 
-406 GFETGAAGFP
+406 TGAD
-416 PGQVRRGRHSAAH
+416 QVS
-429 VVSGG
+429 
-434 SADSGVPLG
+434 
-443 IVTSVVTEAQRRQH
+443 EEQRRRH

-479 RVITDALDAGAVG
+479 RVIIDALEAGSIG
-492 TADERNDRAA
+492 TAGDRTERAVT
-502 SLLEQVGLPLDLISR
+502 LLDQVGLPPSLFNR

-564 ADLQEQLG
+564 ADLQSQLG

-595 KDGRVVESGTASSLF
+595 KDGRVVEAGTAEAIF
-610 SNPATDYTRALLA
+610 TNPQTDYTRQLLA
-623 AVPEMPARVLPSSPA
+623 AVPELPARELAAKEAS
-638 QGAVS
+638 

>member
-1 MTAPL
+1 MTVTRNDGGTAVPQEAAASL
-6 LSIDNLNV
+6 LGIEGLNV
-14 SFTTPRGPVDVVR
+14 SFSTPRGRVDVVR

-57 GLNAPN
+57 GLNATN
-63 ARVSA
+63 ARVTA
-68 DRLEVLGHDA
+68 DRLEVLGRDA
-78 SRLSERQWRRL
+78 LALSERQWRGV
-89 RGKDIGYVLQDA
+89 RGKEVGYILQDA

-124 RGRDERQSRI
+124 RGKAERLERVHQ
-134 FAALRDA
+134 ALRDA
-141 GIPDPEVRARQRSG
+141 GIPDPRLRASQRSG

-163 RALIAQATVLNPR
+163 RALIAQATVLNPQ

-195 LELLAGLK
+195 LELLEGLK

-227 VMQNGRIVESG
+227 VMQGGRIVESG
-238 RASEV
+238 RAAEV
-243 LGNPRHEYTRQL
+243 LADPRHEYTRAL
-255 IDAVPSAAGKGTRL
+255 IDAIPSGGAKGTRL
-269 SSVPRVSVAARPS
+269 SAAPRVQTAAEPDRA
-282 RPSTFSS
+282 TEFSET
-289 DAPALEARGLVKS
+289 APALEARGLSKS

-321 PAGRTLGIV
+321 ERGKTLGIV

-343 ALGLTEP
+343 ALGLTRP

-357 GGLPWVGAF
+357 GGFAW
-366 SGFAHG
+366 SG
-372 GGSAAAAAG
+372 AG
-381 AAGVAGD
+381 ADEVG
-388 GSRAGSDSPAG
+388 
-399 VTGSGNS
+399 
-406 GFETGAAGFP
+406 E
-416 PGQVRRGRHSAAH
+416 
-429 VVSGG
+429 
-434 SADSGVPLG
+434 
-443 IVTSVVTEAQRRQH
+443 EQRRRH

-479 RVITDALDAGAVG
+479 RVITDALDAGSIG
-492 TADERNDRAA
+492 TPRDRTQRALD
-502 SLLEQVGLPLDLISR
+502 LLAQVGLPASLFDR

-595 KDGRVVESGTASSLF
+595 KDGRVVESGTAAELF
-610 SNPATDYTRALLA
+610 ANPQTDYTRQLLA
-623 AVPEMPARVLPSSPA
+623 AVPELPARA
-638 QGAVS
+638 